1 MEDVEP
7 HALDCVL
14 EHVLD
19 NVLVVLILVKDAAE
33 TVQENVK
40 MDVPLDAATAA
51 VVDVDLG
58 AVVVLVV
65 LDVEETVLVSAR
77 KVVQTDVG
85 QIVKAAVTA
94 RALEVV

>member
-7 HALDCVL
+7 HALDYVL
-14 EHVLD
+14 EHVLE
-19 NVLVVLILVKDAAE
+19 NVLVVLILVKDVAGV
-33 TVQENVK
+33 VQENVK
-40 MDVPLDAATAA
+40 TDALLDVATAA

-65 LDVEETVLVSAR
+65 LDVEETVLVGAR
-77 KVVQTDVG
+77 KVVQTDVD
-85 QIVKAAVTA
+85 QIVKAAATV